1 MKRSH
6 DYQIITNNPL
16 VSRCLAPYYDIA
28 LYESDSYRD
37 ILVRVRD
44 LVYAGHRLYTH
55 PISGSVKPNETP
67 YRSVVVSRAV
77 YPMDMEQLQLAGSSL
92 ATFDKF
98 TPRKRV
104 ITDAMRE
111 DFQLID
117 YTLLCG
123 ALEPEST
130 LAQFNEELYAAGLQ
144 NIIDEKQ
151 KQLDAWVESNK

>member
-16 VSRCLAPYYDIA
+16 VARCLGAYYDVA
-28 LYESDSYRD
+28 LYGQDGYRD

-44 LVYAGHRLYTH
+44 LVYAGHKLYTH

-67 YRSVVVSRAV
+67 YRSVVVSKAT
-77 YPMDMEQLQLAGSSL
+77 YPADMTQLEMISNSL
-92 ATFDKF
+92 ITYDKF
-98 TPRKRV
+98 TPRRRV
-104 ITDAMRE
+104 ITDQMRE

-123 ALEPEST
+123 ALDVD
-130 LAQFNEELYAAGLQ
+130 AAAGLV
-144 NIIDEKQ
+144 NDPRKI
-151 KQLDAWVESNK
+151 

>member
-16 VSRCLAPYYDIA
+16 VARCLGAYYDIA
-28 LYESDSYRD
+28 LYEDESYRD

-44 LVYAGHRLYTH
+44 LVYAGHKLYTH

-67 YRSVVVSRAV
+67 YRSVVVSKAV
-77 YPMDMEQLQLAGSSL
+77 YALSMEQAQMVSNCVE
-92 ATFDKF
+92 TFDKF

-104 ITDAMRE
+104 ITDGMRE
-111 DFQLID
+111 DFRLID

-123 ALEPEST
+123 ALDFD
-130 LAQFNEELYAAGLQ
+130 AAAGLV
-144 NIIDEKQ
+144 N
-151 KQLDAWVESNK
+151 